1 MNLFKKIRKKIRL
14 HSSYSPSIDQF
25 ILSNANE
32 LQEKSK
38 VFPTLDNAA
47 ASLDEIQTHV
57 KSLKNDARAIQ
68 ILCNTLSFCM
78 QLPEYRAGYISKED
92 SGIASRYLMK
102 NALSNERDVEVIE
115 NKIRKIKED

>member
-38 VFPTLDNAA
+38 VFPTLDNET

-78 QLPEYRAGYISKED
+78 QLPEYRAGHISKED
-92 SGIASRYLMK
+92 SGIASRYLME
-102 NALSNERDVEVIE
+102 NALSNERDVEAIE